1 MNRID
6 VTFKDLRKNG
16 KKAFIA
22 YLTCGDP
29 DLKTTAECIKVISN
43 NGADIIELGVPF
55 SDPLA
60 DGPTIQ
66 VASQRALKNNVSL
79 AAIIKMVSKIRSK
92 IDTPL
97 VLMTYYNPV
106 FHYDIRNFVRDAKKA
121 GVDGVII
128 PDLPP
133 EEASQIEMFAR
144 KLELATIYF
153 ASPTSSEQRKK
164 IAISHS
170 RGFIYYVS
178 TTGVTGKRTNLP
190 DSIKKDVKNLQKI
203 TSKPICVGFGISTPA
218 QAKKIA
224 SFADGII
231 VGSAIVEKIDTAKSK
246 REMIKSLGTFIKQ
259 MAKAVSI

>member
-29 DLKTTAECIKVISN
+29 DLKTTAECIKVISD

-66 VASQRALKNNVSL
+66 AASVRALKNNVNLSS
-79 AAIIKMVSKIRSK
+79 IVKMVSKIRST

-106 FHYDIRNFVRDAKKA
+106 FHYDIRNFMRDAGKA
-121 GVDGVII
+121 GIDGIII

-144 KLELATIYF
+144 KINMATIYF
-153 ASPTSSEQRKK
+153 ASPTSSEHRNK
-164 IAISHS
+164 IAINHS
-170 RGFIYYVS
+170 RGFIYYIS
-178 TTGVTGKRTNLP
+178 ITGVTGKRKILP
-190 DSIKKDVKNLQKI
+190 RSIKKHVKDLQKI
-203 TSKPICVGFGISTPA
+203 TSKPICVGFGISTPV
-218 QAKKIA
+218 QAKEIA

-231 VGSAIVEKIDTAKSK
+231 VGSAIVERISSVKSK
-246 REMIKSLGTFIKQ
+246 KEMFKSLAAYINQ
-259 MAKAVSI
+259 MAKAVN

>member
-6 VTFKDLRKNG
+6 ATFKDLKSDN

-22 YLTCGDP
+22 FLTCGDP
-29 DLKTTAECIKVISN
+29 DLKTTAECIKVISD

-66 VASQRALKNNVSL
+66 AASQRALKNNVNL
-79 AAIIKMVSKIRSK
+79 ASIIKMVSKIRPTL
-92 IDTPL
+92 DTPL

-106 FHYDIRNFVRDAKKA
+106 FHYDIRNFIQDAGKA
-121 GVDGVII
+121 GIDGIII

-144 KLELATIYF
+144 KINMATIYF
-153 ASPTSSEQRKK
+153 ASPTSSEHRNK

-170 RGFIYYVS
+170 KGFIYYIS
-178 TTGVTGKRTNLP
+178 LTGVTGKRKILP
-190 DSIKKDVKNLQKI
+190 NSIKKHVKDLQKI
-203 TSKPICVGFGISTPA
+203 TSKPICVGFGISTPT
-218 QAKKIA
+218 QAKEIA

-231 VGSAIVEKIDTAKSK
+231 VGSAIVERISSVKSK
-246 REMIKSLGTFIKQ
+246 KEMFKSLATYINQ
-259 MAKAVSI
+259 MAKAVS